1 MNYINR
7 NRFLQLCFLSSLL
20 VLLFILVPLLRMVS
34 APEPAALLA
43 TITDPEVLASLW
55 LSLYTG
61 SAAAAICFIFGTPL
75 AWLLA
80 RSEFPGK
87 RLVEAVVDLPIVIP
101 HPVVGIALLGLV
113 GRNFWLGR
121 LLQECGVRLVGSPGG
136 IILVMTFVG
145 LPFYLQAAQEG
156 FAAIP
161 PRLEEVSRSLGA
173 SPFQTFCRVSFPLAR
188 RALVGGLIMC
198 CARAISEFGAVIIIA
213 YHPMIAPVLMFE
225 RFQAYGLKYSQPV
238 AVWLILICLL
248 LFVSLR
254 MVGHGRGKSGDEKDK
269 RRMK

>member
-1 MNYINR
+1 MKIR
-7 NRFLQLCFLSSLL
+7 RETFLWLSLASGFI
-20 VLLFILVPLLRMVS
+20 VLLFILVPLLRMVA
-34 APEPAALLA
+34 APSPAALLQ
-43 TITDPEVLASLW
+43 TIVDPEVYHALW

-61 SAAAAICFIFGTPL
+61 CSAALICFICGTPL

-87 RLVEAVVDLPIVIP
+87 RLVEAVIDLPIVIP

-113 GRNFWLGR
+113 GKNFWLGR
-121 LLQECGVRLVGSPGG
+121 LLHDFGVRLVGSPGG
-136 IILVMTFVG
+136 IIMVMTFVG
-145 LPFYLQAAQEG
+145 LPFYLQSAREG

-161 PRLEEVSRSLGA
+161 PRLEQVSRSLGA
-173 SPFQTFCRVSFPLAR
+173 SMFQTFFQVTFPLAR
-188 RALVGGLIMC
+188 RALLSGLIMC

-225 RFQAYGLKYSQPV
+225 RFQAYGLSYSQPV
-238 AVWLILICLL
+238 AVWLILVCLL

-254 MVGHGRGKSGDEKDK
+254 VVGRGRSWRGGG
-269 RRMK
+269 RRA